1 MFRPRGARF
10 RWEGR
15 YVEGQKASPRLS
27 LHSQRA
33 VMGFAYR
40 PVRHRVCALSAYPF
54 FQSIMFS
61 LSELRISPDGF
72 TLDFV
77 GLKNYR
83 HALFVDPQFRRAF
96 VETVGGMLIDIPSI
110 LMFSF
115 FAATILNQRFR
126 GRLLARVVFF
136 LPVILGAEVF
146 VRINQADYMSH
157 AMSMASRG
165 IVNIEQMKE
174 IFGGLRAT
182 EAVVEFI
189 MASVNRV
196 PQIIQASGIQILIFL
211 AALQSIP
218 SSLYEAAD
226 VEGATGWESFWKIT
240 FPLMV
245 PMFMVN
251 IAYTVI
257 DSFTSPSNRSHGL
270 HQVLSMDRRRLRSK
284 CCNGL
289 VLLPGLAN
297 HVGSGR
303 SSGVQRCSL

>member
-1 MFRPRGARF
+1 LK
-10 RWEGR
+10 GR
-15 YVEGQKASPRLS
+15 RLLPRLS

-33 VMGFAYR
+33 VMGFAFTV
-40 PVRHRVCALSAYPF
+40 PFAIGFALFLLYPF

-251 IAYTVI
+251 IVYTVI
-257 DSFTSPSNRSHGL
+257 DSFTSPSNRLMVYIKSSAWTGGGYGVSVAMAWFYFL
-270 HQVLSMDRRRLRSK
+270 A
-284 CCNGL
+284 
-289 VLLPGLAN
+289 LLIMLGLA
-297 HVGSGR
+297 VAVVSR
-303 SSGVQRCSL
+303 GVHYES